1 MTSPTGEH
9 LPPDIEQAVRA
20 AAEQAAASAADV
32 DRGARLPA
40 EALKVIRDT
49 GLLTAVAPVELGGAG
64 LGPAALVT
72 VAERLARGCGATAMI
87 WAMHQAQ
94 LACLVRHHPDA
105 PLTRR
110 AVADRWLIASVT
122 SERGV
127 GGDLG
132 SSLAGVGGGEG
143 GSGGTRTL
151 EKEGTTVSYGAH
163 ADAYL
168 ITARK
173 SADAGAGGQVAVLAT
188 RDQTELVQTGE
199 WDTLGMRG
207 TCSPAF
213 RLRASFDESQVLPV
227 PFGEIAARTMVP
239 LSHLL
244 WAGVWSGLAAEAVH
258 RAVSYVREKAR
269 SGAPALVPALAAA
282 HAKLAGIR
290 GQVDAAVR
298 AAAPVLHAGQEPTL
312 GLGIELNALKV
323 GVSENAVETARL
335 ALQVCGM
342 AGFAEPGPH
351 SVARILRDTYSA
363 PLMIGNGRL
372 LAANAQSL
380 LLAKG
385 ER

>member
-20 AAEQAAASAADV
+20 AAEEAAASAADV
-32 DRGARLPA
+32 DREARLPA

-94 LACLVRHHPDA
+94 LACLVRHHPEA
-105 PLTRR
+105 PMTRS
-110 AVADRWLIASVT
+110 AVTDRWLIASVT

-127 GGDLG
+127 GGDLR
-132 SSLAGVGGGEG
+132 SSRAGVTDGGER
-143 GSGGTRTL
+143 TRTL

-173 SADAGAGGQVAVLAT
+173 DADVGASGQVAVLAT
-188 RDQTELVQTGE
+188 REQTEMTRTGE

-213 RLRASFDESQVLPV
+213 SLRATFDESQILPV

-269 SGAPALVPALAAA
+269 SGSSAQVPALAAA
-282 HAKLAGIR
+282 HTKLTGIR

-298 AAAPVLHAGQEPTL
+298 ATEPVFQAGREPTL

-342 AGFAEPGPH
+342 AGFAEHGPY
-351 SVARILRDTYSA
+351 SIARILRDTYSA

-372 LAANAQSL
+372 LAANAQTL
-380 LLAKG
+380 LLARG